1 MICQSFNDA
10 EEAVL
15 YSSMIGGMLGCWA
28 ACVVI
33 PLDWNRPWQYWPI
46 PNSVGTMV
54 GSILGVIVGFLFL
67 CPVLG
72 QLGGGGVVPPRTPA
86 KSKSLKKSKTATPV
100 KQSSSV
106 KGSPSKRS
114 KSPVKAKPAVTPRRG
129 RKEKNEDEEK
139 TPRKKT
145 PSPVKQRR
153 TSSRIGTPRK

>member
-100 KQSSSV
+100 KQSSV